1 MPYSGGLRVGGK
13 NRSVFLGRK
22 GGQLYV
28 PTVAAGSGRGLCE
41 GAGFF
46 FALSAIR
53 GAGLLVLQAGSRAV
67 RAAVENRTDEYEVYV
82 TKGPMDAPVKI
93 KAEAARCDHL
103 RVYACG
109 GDGTFNECVCGAAL
123 KSNVAVCPLP
133 TGTGNDFCRMFG
145 DEKDLFRD
153 LDALLDGSER
163 PIDLL
168 DCNGRYSANIC
179 SVGVDARI
187 GTDVHKYSG
196 IPLIGGATG
205 YVVSAAVN
213 MFKGISTKM
222 DISCGDFHADGK
234 HTLVCA
240 CNGRFY
246 GGGFNPSPDARP
258 DDGVMDI
265 CVVKG
270 VSLFAL
276 ARYIGKYA
284 SGKGEKY
291 PRYIKVLHGDSLHI
305 EFEEDNVINIDG
317 EAMTARTVDMKL
329 LPGALRLIVPKGMR
343 FFEDSAR

>member
-1 MPYSGGLRVGGK
+1 MKHLFIVNPTAGGK
-13 NRSVFLGRK
+13 DK
-22 GGQLYV
+22 
-28 PTVAAGSGRGLCE
+28 TAE
-41 GAGFF
+41 
-46 FALSAIR
+46 
-53 GAGLLVLQAGSRAV
+53 V
-67 RAAVENRTDEYEVYV
+67 RAKAEAAFQKRGGEFEVYV
-82 TKGPMDAPVKI
+82 TTAPMDATRKI
-93 KAEAARCDHL
+93 QEESAKGEHL

-246 GGGFNPSPDARP
+246 GGGFNPSLEAMP
-258 DDGVMDI
+258 DDGIMDVYI
-265 CVVKG
+265 VKK
-270 VSLFAL
+270 VNLVQFAAL
-276 ARYIGKYA
+276 IGKYSKGKA
-284 SGKGEKY
+284 DELTKFVTHIRSSGEVVIRCEK
-291 PRYIKVLHGDSLHI
+291 
-305 EFEEDNVINIDG
+305 EDVAQLDG
-317 EAMTARTVDMKL
+317 EALRATEFRFRMVPK
-329 LPGALRLIVPKGMR
+329 ALNLIVPKGMT
-343 FFEDSAR
+343 FFGE